1 MHSSSFV
8 RIHRVRRS
16 ERQGNG
22 NVNNDKGRSRA
33 SAGPERIALL
43 DRAASAATGR
53 PRVVIGVWLVV
64 MGVLA
69 ALGVGVGSK
78 LSTRP
83 VFADGSASQRAHDIS
98 VREFGDEDAFIVMLR
113 GPQARVDLQG
123 RRLQRRLGSIPGTL
137 VISPWSSGKTIAGLR
152 PEPGVATLLVNV
164 TPRSGEGTVD
174 VVASVQDR
182 VHATVRDPVRVSIAG
197 GPVLIDSFHRAAED
211 AAATGEKIAIP
222 ILLIVLLLV
231 FRSVLAAAI
240 PVVVGGVVVAATR
253 GVMDLSLGFIHLES
267 FTLGPAG
274 MMGLAL
280 GVDYTLL
287 VVSRFREQMEG
298 SDDVAKAVRTTVR
311 TTGRAVIPAGCGLIF
326 AMLVGSFVLPSPLLV
341 SAAFAVVVVAILS
354 MVSAILVTPAVLML
368 LGRNLDRWS
377 LAVQAGGQSVF
388 SRWSES
394 LSRRPLVLAPIM
406 LVLLSLA
413 GWAFTLHSEAATA
426 ALLPGDDAGR
436 VQQEEIEEAMGP
448 GWAAPMEIVMDG
460 GSQPV
465 TTPER
470 LRALARFQYR
480 VEADSQVL
488 AMAGLAPI
496 ERNTAALG
504 GARRGL
510 ADQSKDLA
518 RLGRGIA
525 GARAGSGAA
534 VGKLADA
541 TEGAGQ
547 LGSAVGAAARGSGQ
561 LADGLDAAGNGSGRL
576 AGGLDRVGGGSE
588 RLTGGISK
596 ASSGSDQLASGL
608 ARAQKQGG
616 ELSGSSHLLENALQR
631 GEDDLDSL
639 HSPLLAS
646 EEDLAVA
653 LGTLQ
658 EMSAGKADPGYTKAL
673 RAVES
678 ASEHLTGNAAST
690 GERVDPSYEGVGAGI
705 KHGQNQFNLSM
716 YLAHR
721 IDKSGEQATHG
732 LSKLQRS
739 SSQLA
744 QGLGRLTAGSRQLS
758 YQIARLARGGD
769 ALSPGLRKL
778 AEGAERLTAGLDE
791 ANAGAD
797 GLAGGL
803 GSGKQALRNLT
814 DALGGIETRVKRQ
827 QDGSELS
834 RLQDRSPGLFRSGY
848 FYLASLDGSRPSQRR
863 QAAFLIN
870 LDRGGHAARMLVMP
884 RYGSVSSQTD
894 ALRERLAKNAESL
907 ARETGSTVVVGG
919 VPVIQADLN
928 GFYRDEAPLLRLALL
943 LVSVVVLIAVLRSLT
958 IPIVAALLNLI
969 TVAAS
974 FGLLAL
980 LFNGSVIGGPGYVD
994 STVIP
999 ATIMVM
1005 FGLGIDY
1012 EVFIFARMREEYVR
1026 TGSPQAAVKNGID
1039 HTAHVITGAAIIMI
1053 AVFVAFSLSPFVT
1066 IRNFGVA
1073 QAVAV
1078 FIDAFIIRLII
1089 LPALMRAMGKW
1100 SWWWPWSTR

>member
-1 MHSSSFV
+1 
-8 RIHRVRRS
+8 
-16 ERQGNG
+16 
-22 NVNNDKGRSRA
+22 VNSDKGRSKA
-33 SAGPERIALL
+33 NAEPEQIALL
-43 DRAASAATGR
+43 GRAANAATRR
-53 PRVVIGVWLVV
+53 PRVIIGVWLVV
-64 MGVLA
+64 MA
-69 ALGVGVGSK
+69 ALAVFGLGIGSK
-78 LSTRP
+78 LSTTP
-83 VFADGSASQRAHDIS
+83 LYVDGSATKRAHEIA
-98 VREFGDEDAFIVMLR
+98 VREFGNEEAFIVMLR
-113 GPQARVDLQG
+113 GPRASVDRQGHQLLRRV
-123 RRLQRRLGSIPGTL
+123 GSVPGTL
-137 VISPWSSGKTIAGLR
+137 VISPWSSGRTIAGLR
-152 PEPGVATLLVNV
+152 PAPGVAALLVEV
-164 TPRSGEGTVD
+164 TPRSGEGTLG
-174 VVASVQDR
+174 VVASVQHE
-182 VHATVRDPVRVSIAG
+182 VHTTVRPPVQASIAG
-197 GPVLIDSFHRAAED
+197 GPVIIDSFHRAAED
-211 AAATGEKIAIP
+211 AAAMGERIAIP
-222 ILLIVLLLV
+222 ILLVVLLIV

-240 PVVVGGVVVAATR
+240 PVIVGGAVVAATR
-253 GVMDLSLGFIHLES
+253 GVMDLSLGFIHIES
-267 FTLGPAG
+267 FALGPAG

-298 SDDVAKAVRTTVR
+298 SDNVAQAVHTTVR

-326 AMLVGSFVLPSPLLV
+326 AMLIGSFVLPSPLLV
-341 SAAFAVVVVAILS
+341 SAAFAVIVVAILS
-354 MVSAILVTPAVLML
+354 MASAILVTPAALML
-368 LGRNLDRWS
+368 LGRNLDRWA
-377 LAVQAGGQSVF
+377 LAVPPSGQSVF

-406 LVLLSLA
+406 MVLLSLA
-413 GWAFTLHSEAATA
+413 VWAFTLRSEAATIS
-426 ALLPGDDAGR
+426 LLPGDDAGR
-436 VQQEEIEEAMGP
+436 VQQEEIEETMGP

-460 GSQPV
+460 GSRPV

-480 VEADSQVL
+480 VEADSDVI

-496 ERNTAALG
+496 ERSTGALG
-504 GARRGL
+504 AADRSL
-510 ADQSKDLA
+510 AGQSKGLT

-525 GARAGSGAA
+525 NARAGSGAA
-534 VGKLADA
+534 VGRLANA

-547 LGSAVGAAARGSGQ
+547 LNSAIGVAARGSGQ
-561 LADGLDAAGNGSGRL
+561 LAGGLDAADSGSSRL
-576 AGGLDRVGGGSE
+576 AGGLDRASTGSE
-588 RLTGGISK
+588 QLTGGISE
-596 ASSGSDQLASGL
+596 ASAGSGQLASGL

-616 ELSGSSHLLENALQR
+616 QLTGSSRLLENAIRSGDQGLA
-631 GEDDLDSL
+631 GL
-639 HSPLLAS
+639 HSPLRAS
-646 EEDLAVA
+646 EEELAVA
-653 LGTLQ
+653 LRTLQ
-658 EMSAGKADPGYTKAL
+658 GMSGGQADPGYATAL

-678 ASEHLTGNAAST
+678 ASEHLTGNAPST
-690 GERVDPSYEGVGAGI
+690 GERIDPSYEGVGAGI
-705 KHGQNQFNLSM
+705 EHGQNQFSLSM
-716 YLAHR
+716 YLAR
-721 IDKSGEQATHG
+721 KIDKSGKKATHG

-758 YQIARLARGGD
+758 NEIARLGRGGK
-769 ALSPGLRKL
+769 AISPGLQKL
-778 AEGAERLTAGLDE
+778 AEGAKHLTAGLNE

-803 GSGKQALRNLT
+803 SGGNRAFRNLT
-814 DALGGIETRVKRQ
+814 DALGGIEAGVKRQ
-827 QDGSELS
+827 QGSSQLG
-834 RLQDRSPGLFRSGY
+834 RLEDRSPGLFRSGY
-848 FYLASLDGSRPSQRR
+848 FYLASLDGSRSSQRR
-863 QAAFLIN
+863 QAAFLID
-870 LDRGGHAARMLVMP
+870 LDHGGHAARMLVIP

-894 ALRERLAKNAESL
+894 ALRDRLEKNAAGL

-919 VPVIQADLN
+919 VPATQADLN
-928 GFYRDEAPLLRLALL
+928 GFYRDQAPLLRLALL

-958 IPIVAALLNLI
+958 IPIVAALLNLV

-974 FGLLAL
+974 FGVLAL

-1005 FGLGIDY
+1005 FGLSIDY

-1089 LPALMRAMGKW
+1089 LPALMRTMGKW
-1100 SWWWPWSTR
+1100 SWWWPRPFAR